1 MSPEREEICRNCK
14 KDPSINPIN
23 HRGAL
28 DCDQPACFRTKEE
41 YEQAGINPSDRITPE
56 GVRKLMEL
64 TLRPECME
72 RLLAYQSLERWA
84 EDLAYGRY

>member
-1 MSPEREEICRNCK
+1 MMSPEREEICRNCK
-14 KDPSINPIN
+14 KEPSIN
-23 HRGAL
+23 HRGAWK
-28 DCDQPACFRTKEE
+28 CDQPAYFRTKEE
-41 YEQAGINPSDRITPE
+41 YEEAGINPSDRITPE

-72 RLLAYQSLERWA
+72 NLLAYQSLERWT